1 MELKKSSDLENTVM
15 EKKAALDEDA
25 LQSMRERKDN
35 IEQENDS
42 DGDS

>member
-1 MELKKSSDLENTVM
+1 MELKKGSDLENTVM